1 MSTSLIKNIQI
12 AATNTA
18 GNWPDIV
25 PNIWFCFH
33 EQDWKHPEASSQIS
47 ILLQN
52 TPQENVPQ
60 LRQKSSFNVTNLA
73 RKCHEVLYHKYLV
86 LSTISRFV
94 TTNTTKHVPDTLSQ
108 KSGSVSTTSWKTSW
122 HLVKNVQFL
131 LPNERDGWGDDC
143 VSTWVR
149 SSPSS
154 SVILSQPLALIP
166 NRP

>member
-60 LRQKSSFNVTNLA
+60 LRQKSSFNAQTWRENVMKFYIKNIWCCQQYPDLSLRTQLNMFLTP
-73 RKCHEVLYHKYLV
+73 YHKSLV
-86 LSTISRFV
+86 LCPQPAGKRPDILWKMSSFCCQTNAMDEVTIVSP
-94 TTNTTKHVPDTLSQ
+94 HE
-108 KSGSVSTTSWKTSW
+108 SG
-122 HLVKNVQFL
+122 HLRLLLLFFL
-131 LPNERDGWGDDC
+131 
-143 VSTWVR
+143 
-149 SSPSS
+149 
-154 SVILSQPLALIP
+154 
-166 NRP
+166 NRLL